1 MRTHS
6 IFFFIVSSLFV
17 VMLSACGNADN
28 SPEDQVRQ
36 FVKIAEEYAEKRDA
50 RAIKKLI
57 SDVYTDEEKRT
68 KNDLVRV
75 AAGYFLRHKTVHL
88 FTHIGSV
95 TFPGKDSAE
104 LQLFVAMAGRPITGA
119 DMLLDIRADLY
130 RFDMTLTKEGKEW
143 QLSSAQWRQAT
154 KEDFFPEEE
163 K

>member
-1 MRTHS
+1 MKVKLLV
-6 IFFFIVSSLFV
+6 IFSLCTALT
-17 VMLSACGNADN
+17 LSACGKENN
-28 SPEDQVRQ
+28 SPEAQARQ
-36 FVKIAEEYAEKRDA
+36 FVKIAEQYAEERDT

-57 SDVYTDEEKRT
+57 SDTYTDEKKRT

-88 FTHIGSV
+88 FTHIESV
-95 TFPGKDSAE
+95 TFSGNESAE
-104 LQLFVAMAGRPITGA
+104 LQLYVAMAGRPITGA

-130 RFDMTLTKEGKEW
+130 RFDMILAKEGKEW